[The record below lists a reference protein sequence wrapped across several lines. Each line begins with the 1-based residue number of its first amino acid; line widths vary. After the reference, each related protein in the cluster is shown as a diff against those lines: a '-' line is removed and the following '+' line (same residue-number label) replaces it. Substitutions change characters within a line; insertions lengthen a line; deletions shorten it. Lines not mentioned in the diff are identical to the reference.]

1 MTRTFKHILSATLA
15 CAILFSWDNASG
27 QDSTPTFKQADD
39 LMSDVLDLND
49 PVLSIWPNVNDLE
62 IASLSVAVVAL
73 TEAYESDRLD
83 ADERTREIQ
92 SMVSDA
98 KNDEI
103 VLKDLIRVARKAKD
117 DVEKKRLEALRKFH
131 IVRRKYLERVT
142 KIRDGERQ
150 LAETRI
156 DYVNQ
161 LEYVL
166 EMATQLVNARATDN
180 VDERLATERELIR
193 QSRELSARLGLVA
206 SNLKKVNAERERAF
220 TDREKLIAD
229 YH

>member
-1 MTRTFKHILSATLA
+1 
-15 CAILFSWDNASG
+15 
-27 QDSTPTFKQADD
+27 
-39 LMSDVLDLND
+39 
-49 PVLSIWPNVNDLE
+49 
-62 IASLSVAVVAL
+62 
-73 TEAYESDRLD
+73 
-83 ADERTREIQ
+83 
-92 SMVSDA
+92 MVSDA

-131 IVRRKYLERVT
+131 VVRRKYLERVT

-150 LAETRI
+150 LAEKRI

-166 EMATQLVNARATDN
+166 EMATQLVNARATDS